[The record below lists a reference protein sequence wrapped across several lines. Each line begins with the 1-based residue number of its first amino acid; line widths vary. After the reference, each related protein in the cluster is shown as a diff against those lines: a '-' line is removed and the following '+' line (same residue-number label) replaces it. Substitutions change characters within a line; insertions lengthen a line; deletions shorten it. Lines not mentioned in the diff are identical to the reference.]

1 MLTQSEKETI
11 LSEFPNIKLSYEN
24 VVYKKVYNSDYI
36 VAIPQGKKCFAW
48 FTSFNDQMVC
58 FIMELTNNK
67 QVMNIQITNAC
78 FSDEL
83 AYGTILYGT
92 IFYHSN
98 NKFFCIEDIFCY
110 KGTNIDRMCWGE
122 KLAKM
127 NHMLKKDLKQVSY
140 NHSFLVFGLPLMSK
154 TNEELENLI
163 RGVTYDIET
172 VQYKLFSRVNA
183 YLYMDYSVYKSQISQ
198 TAQVLQYANY
208 SSSKINRE
216 TPRPTETPRLRLTET
231 PNPRPT
237 ETPNPRPTER
247 RPIKRD
253 VVFNVKPDV
262 QNDIYYLYC
271 LNDMQQE
278 EQHSITHIPDYNTSV
293 MMNKLFRIIKENDNL
308 DALEESDDEEEFENE
323 NADKFVRLDSSYK
336 MVCQFNHK
344 FKKWV
349 PIRVVTDD
357 TTNIITNDELKYI
370 YNLYAENKN
379 KKQYEAKKPYET
391 KKPYDEKKMPRY
403 SNTYRR

>member
-92 IFYHSN
+92 MFYNSS

-140 NHSFLVFGLPLMSK
+140 NNSFLVFGLPLMSK
-154 TNEELENLI
+154 TNEDLENQI
-163 RGVTYDIET
+163 RGITYDIET

-198 TAQVLQYANY
+198 TAQVLQYANH
-208 SSSKINRE
+208 SSSRIKHE
-216 TPRPTETPRLRLTET
+216 TPNTRPTTEKPNPTTEKPNPTTEKPRPTNEIPRQ
-231 PNPRPT
+231 
-237 ETPNPRPTER
+237 
-247 RPIKRD
+247 PIKRD

-271 LNDMQQE
+271 LNHMQEE
-278 EQHSITHIPDYNTSV
+278 EQHGITHIPDYNTSV

-308 DALEESDDEEEFENE
+308 DAL
-323 NADKFVRLDSSYK
+323 
-336 MVCQFNHK
+336 
-344 FKKWV
+344 
-349 PIRVVTDD
+349 
-357 TTNIITNDELKYI
+357 
-370 YNLYAENKN
+370 
-379 KKQYEAKKPYET
+379 
-391 KKPYDEKKMPRY
+391 
-403 SNTYRR
+403 

>member
-1 MLTQSEKETI
+1 MLTQSMKETI

-24 VVYKKVYNSDYI
+24 IVYKKVYNSDYI

-48 FTSFNDQMVC
+48 FTNFNDHMVC
-58 FIMELTNNK
+58 FIMELTNHK
-67 QVMNIQITNAC
+67 QLLNIQVTNAC

-92 IFYHSN
+92 MFYHSN

-110 KGTNIDRMCWGE
+110 KGTNIDRMCWGD
-122 KLAKM
+122 KLAKI
-127 NHMLKKDLKQVSY
+127 NIMLKKDLKQVSY
-140 NHSFLVFGLPLMSK
+140 NNSFLVFGLPLMSK
-154 TNEELENLI
+154 TNEELERLI

-198 TAQVLQYANY
+198 TAQVLQYVNQPN
-208 SSSKINRE
+208 SKINRE
-216 TPRPTETPRLRLTET
+216 IPRPTEKQPET
-231 PNPRPT
+231 PYPRQQ
-237 ETPNPRPTER
+237 
-247 RPIKRD
+247 IKRD
-253 VVFNVKPDV
+253 VVFIVKPDI

-271 LNDMQQE
+271 LNHMQQE
-278 EQHSITHIPDYNTSV
+278 EQHGITHIPDYNTSV

-323 NADKFVRLDSSYK
+323 NVDKFVRLDASYK

-357 TTNIITNDELKYI
+357 TTNIITTDELKYV

-379 KKQYEAKKPYET
+379 KKQYDTKKQYET
-391 KKPYDEKKMPRY
+391 KQMPRY

>member
-1 MLTQSEKETI
+1 MLTQSDKETI

-67 QVMNIQITNAC
+67 QIMNIQITNAC

-92 IFYHSN
+92 MFYTSN

-127 NHMLKKDLKQVSY
+127 SHMLKKDLKQVSY

-154 TNEELENLI
+154 TNEDLENQI

-216 TPRPTETPRLRLTET
+216 TPRPTTNETPRPTNET
-231 PNPRPT
+231 PRPT
-237 ETPNPRPTER
+237 TTDKPRPT
-247 RPIKRD
+247 IKRD

-271 LNDMQQE
+271 LNPMQE
-278 EQHSITHIPDYNTSV
+278 EEHHGITHIPDYNTSV

-323 NADKFVRLDSSYK
+323 NADKFVRLDTSYK

-349 PIRVVTDD
+349 PIRVADNTA
-357 TTNIITNDELKYI
+357 NIITNDELKYI

-379 KKQYEAKKPYET
+379 KKPYDAKKHYET
-391 KKPYDEKKMPRY
+391 KKMHRY